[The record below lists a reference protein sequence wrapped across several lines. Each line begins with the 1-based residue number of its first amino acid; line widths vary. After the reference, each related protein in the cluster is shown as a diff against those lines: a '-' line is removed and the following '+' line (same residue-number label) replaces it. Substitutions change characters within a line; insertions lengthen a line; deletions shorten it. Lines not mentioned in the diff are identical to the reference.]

1 MKRCVAQ
8 FSFLHS
14 FVRYIVYYLFSSLS
28 PKFIRAIIITGTM
41 NNEQNA
47 AYFFQES
54 PKLTALAVFYSIFVL
69 LQAQATMISPTNI

>member
-1 MKRCVAQ
+1 
-8 FSFLHS
+8 
-14 FVRYIVYYLFSSLS
+14 
-28 PKFIRAIIITGTM
+28 M

-54 PKLTALAVFYSIFVL
+54 PKLTALAVFYSIFVS